1 MDASRLPARFPRYS
15 IFFIII
21 RWKLS
26 YAESTQIAPF
36 LRSSPTLSNFYFH
49 AVSRGRWEAR
59 EQPWIEI
66 ATRATFLTNGI
77 VRRNGGEWKIDR
89 RFRFRSPARL
99 LSPLSFL
106 PPFFPSNFV
115 PFHFWFFWFACKDRG
130 WTARKKRKKRK
141 EKKKRKR
148 EKKRK
153 KRTGYIR
160 PPGLP
165 VVPLAPLSR
174 QGATMEV

>member
-59 EQPWIEI
+59 EQLSRLPRGQLFRQTELCVEMVVSEKLI
-66 ATRATFLTNGI
+66 
-77 VRRNGGEWKIDR
+77 GGFAFGVPRD
-89 RFRFRSPARL
+89 
-99 LSPLSFL
+99 SFL
-106 PPFFPSNFV
+106 RFPFSP
-115 PFHFWFFWFACKDRG
+115 HFFLPILCHSTSGFSGPRARTEVERRERSERRG
-130 WTARKKRKKRK
+130 RKRKKG
-141 EKKKRKR
+141 R
-148 EKKRK
+148 EKRRGKRGPAIFVRLLYHLRLWAGK
-153 KRTGYIR
+153 AQLWKFN
-160 PPGLP
+160 
-165 VVPLAPLSR
+165 
-174 QGATMEV
+174 